1 MSLLYDIIKGKLSYI
16 VDAEFSP
23 KEKKSTACDFSL
35 ELWQAYRSGVVIG
48 ETKSQITYSAS
59 SQPSIYI
66 NSIPPW
72 LPAESSS
79 MATFVAV
86 IHPLFILFSGP
97 RVLCSLISGHYSTI
111 YMSDAVAFASVCN
124 TGNLFIATPQYNKLD
139 MIVVLEL

>member
-1 MSLLYDIIKGKLSYI
+1 
-16 VDAEFSP
+16 
-23 KEKKSTACDFSL
+23 
-35 ELWQAYRSGVVIG
+35 
-48 ETKSQITYSAS
+48 
-59 SQPSIYI
+59 
-66 NSIPPW
+66 
-72 LPAESSS
+72 

-97 RVLCSLISGHYSTI
+97 CVLCSLISGQYSTI